1 MAGAGSI
8 AANGRERM
16 EAVLTD
22 TARAKALPNRCYVD
36 PDQFVY
42 ERARLFEAG
51 WACIGFGKDVP
62 HPGDVVPRRLL
73 GMPLILLRDAVGTL
87 RVFHNVCSHRGV
99 ELVAEPCHVT
109 GVLRCPYHSWAYDLE
124 GRLKATPSIGGPG
137 INRCEGFDRND
148 HGLRPVR
155 SAVWFDMVFINVSG
169 QAPDFATYIGP
180 LAERWSMFDETLIRH
195 AGADSSASFDLQA
208 NWKLAVE
215 NYCEAYHLPW
225 IHPGLNS
232 YSRLEDHYNIAEAD
246 SFAGQGSRVYRP
258 SLTETGAEFPNF
270 PGLPTQFR
278 GGAEYAALFPN
289 LLLGVHQDHFMAVR
303 LEPLGVD
310 RTLEH
315 LELYYVGE
323 DALGDEFAV
332 IRAANLKAWQQ
343 VFAEDV
349 GVVERMQR
357 GRNSPAFDGGVFS
370 PVMDVPTHCFH
381 KWAAQRL
388 MPAS

>member
-1 MAGAGSI
+1 MTSRPAAPI
-8 AANGRERM
+8 ADRQARLR
-16 EAVLTD
+16 AVLAE
-22 TARAKALPNRCYVD
+22 TASAKALPNEAYVD
-36 PDQFVY
+36 PDFLAF

-62 HPGDVVPRRLL
+62 HPGDVVPRNLL
-73 GMPLILLRDAVGTL
+73 GRPLILLRNAEGGL

-99 ELVAEPCHVT
+99 ELVDAPCHVT

-124 GRLKATPSIGGPG
+124 GRLKATPFIGGPG
-137 INRCEGFDRND
+137 VNRCEGFDKSA
-148 HGLRPVR
+148 HGLKPVR
-155 SAVWFDMVFINVSG
+155 SAVWFDLVFVNLDG
-169 QAPDFATYIGP
+169 KAPDFSTYIAP
-180 LAERWSMFDETLIRH
+180 LADRWSMFDGGLIRH
-195 AGADSSASFDLQA
+195 SGADSSTAFDVRC

-232 YSRLEDHYNIAEAD
+232 YSRLEDHYNINEWD

-258 SLTETGAEFPNF
+258 SLTESGEELPNF
-270 PGLPTQFR
+270 PDLPRQFR

-289 LLLGVHQDHFMAVR
+289 VLLGVHQDHFMAVR
-303 LEPLGVD
+303 LEPLDVD

-315 LELYYVGE
+315 LELYYVG
-323 DALGDEFAV
+323 DRALSDDYAA
-332 IRAANLKAWQQ
+332 IRSANLRTWKQ

-357 GRNSPAFDGGVFS
+357 GRASPAFDGGVFS

-388 MPAS
+388 M